1 MSYVHTRHL
10 LITLPYTNNV
20 LTSPPIVGGGID
32 SRPKE
37 QYPNRGSYPFDN
49 GPSHHV
55 PFTPT
60 EAPVG
65 GSDNVLIMNTSNEDR
80 TTSFF
85 AQPGILA
92 GNLLSFYFLR
102 VVKLYGFLLRFL

>member
-1 MSYVHTRHL
+1 MKIFT
-10 LITLPYTNNV
+10 
-20 LTSPPIVGGGID
+20 VGGGID

-37 QYPNRGSYPFDN
+37 QYPNNRGSDPFDN

-60 EAPVG
+60 DSTG
-65 GSDNVLIMNTSNEDR
+65 SGSDNVLIMNTSNEDR

-92 GNLLSFYFLR
+92 GKFELFL
-102 VVKLYGFLLRFL
+102 K